1 MWRRRSGVGSR
12 GSGRVAVVALVVF
25 LVIGCR
31 ADSHDLVTT
40 SPDAVPSPLFD
51 DVEQLTPEPL
61 PTGWARCSGA
71 TLDPSRRRRQTRGPR
86 RSAPPPQARAIRGS
100 RSRSSLWTTTSI
112 SPPTALTPR
121 SALPTRCCSLRGRD
135 GMEGLLTWAFDQ
147 NLVVEACCTPAATKH
162 LEALTLAALE
172 ATRQRAP
179 DRCAAPESDLEREPL
194 VRNLIGKTERLFDR
208 AGCPIRTDI
217 ATMKIESDDHH
228 CWPGAGFVSIG
239 TPLGQPMDATR
250 ARLYARDPANG
261 FGDFQVAP
269 PDLHATLPSTA
280 TGYGLVAGRPGAL
293 DRRGRRHVRL
303 RRHR

>member
-1 MWRRRSGVGSR
+1 MPLSD
-12 GSGRVAVVALVVF
+12 
-25 LVIGCR
+25 R
-31 ADSHDLVTT
+31 A
-40 SPDAVPSPLFD
+40 
-51 DVEQLTPEPL
+51 
-61 PTGWARCSGA
+61 R
-71 TLDPSRRRRQTRGPR
+71 
-86 RSAPPPQARAIRGS
+86 
-100 RSRSSLWTTTSI
+100 
-112 SPPTALTPR
+112 
-121 SALPTRCCSLRGRD
+121 

-147 NLVVEACCTPAATKH
+147 NLVVEACCNAAATKH
-162 LEALTLAALE
+162 LEAMTLAALE

-179 DRCAAPESDLEREPL
+179 ARCTAPESDLDREPL

-250 ARLYARDPANG
+250 TRLYARDPADG

-280 TGYGLVAGRPGAL
+280 RDTGWSQDGRALWIDEVDDTFVYVVTADATEAWPRLEQGLGCA
-293 DRRGRRHVRL
+293 
-303 RRHR
+303 